1 MKVLFYDGEVEKL
14 YAETDD
20 FDGIMEEIEKRVSP
34 HPDYIRFVNAKYGPK
49 MNEEM
54 LDESLDLEQTRDL
67 KVIIV
72 TNSLVALSNKYCWD
86 QRTKRCELYIFRQD
100 KKWFI
105 NAQELT
111 EKEIREG
118 HNLEALYRNGAFEL
132 D

>member
-14 YAETDD
+14 YAKTDA
-20 FDGIMEEIEKRVSP
+20 FAGIMEEIEERVSP
-34 HPDYIRFVNAKYGPK
+34 YPDHVRFINAKYGPK
-49 MNEEM
+49 MNEDM

-67 KVIIV
+67 NVVVV

-86 QRTKRCELYIFRQD
+86 QRTGRCELYIFRKD
-100 KKWFI
+100 KKWFV